1 MRKMLSP
8 PDRAFSWFQFKTA
21 FIRSIFYRKSLTPQL
36 TYTISPPVSGDALN
50 ALFAASWPDYTP
62 TDFAPVLA
70 RSLLYVCACEGD
82 RLVGF
87 VNVAWDGGI
96 HAFLLDTTVHPD
108 WRRHGVGVALV
119 RRAAEAAKARGIHWL
134 HVDYE
139 PHLTAFYQ
147 RCGFSHTEAG
157 LMRLKP

>member
-1 MRKMLSP
+1 VIP
-8 PDRAFSWFQFKTA
+8 H
-21 FIRSIFYRKSLTPQL
+21 L
-36 TYTISPPVSGDALN
+36 TYTISPLVSSESLN
-50 ALFAASWPDYTP
+50 ALFAASWPDYNP
-62 TDFAPVLA
+62 SDFGPVLA
-70 RSLLYVCACEGD
+70 HSLLYVCAWDGD

-96 HAFLLDTTVHPD
+96 HAFLLETTVHPD
-108 WRRHGVGVALV
+108 WRRNGVGSELV

-139 PHLTAFYQ
+139 PHLAAFYR

-157 LMRLKP
+157 LMWLNG

>member
-1 MRKMLSP
+1 MGKMLGP
-8 PDRAFSWFQFKTA
+8 VDRAFSRFRFKIA
-21 FIRSIFYRKSLTPQL
+21 FRRSFFATNSLNPSLT
-36 TYTISPPVSGDALN
+36 YAISPPVSSDALN
-50 ALFAASWPDYTP
+50 VLFAASWPDYVP
-62 TDFAPVLA
+62 SDFAPVLA
-70 RSLLYVCACEGD
+70 RSLLYVCASDGD
-82 RLVGF
+82 RLVGY

-96 HAFLLDTTVHPD
+96 HAFLLDTIVHPD
-108 WRRHGVGVALV
+108 LRRNGVGVELV

-139 PHLTAFYQ
+139 PHLAAFYR